1 MLQAAGDLRRY
12 VSKLGVI
19 GNMKYALINGKK
31 TEATKGARGFCRSC
45 GEIMIARCGD
55 KRVDHW
61 AHKAHHKCDSWWEK
75 ETEWHRNWKE
85 NFPDEW
91 QEIIH
96 KAPDGE
102 KHIADVKTKEG
113 CVLEFQ
119 HSYFNNEER
128 SSRNDFYK
136 KLIWVVDGVRR
147 KTDEPKFQK
156 MIDENS
162 TVIRRKP
169 LLCRVESDKKC
180 KLLKE
185 WHTNKSHVF
194 FDFQKPEVI
203 WFLFSSKPT
212 GVAYL
217 TRFSRAE
224 FIELHRNNKYGEMV
238 RNWMKPI
245 RKVIAKYERNRLSM
259 LEELHKQVPTSRG
272 IRATGFQK
280 YLIRKR
286 LKKGPRR
293 F

>member
-1 MLQAAGDLRRY
+1 MVGKMLFASVD
-12 VSKLGVI
+12 
-19 GNMKYALINGKK
+19 GKK
-31 TEATKGARGFCRSC
+31 TKATKGAKGLCRYC
-45 GEIMIARCGD
+45 GSELIAKCGD
-55 KRVDHW
+55 VRIHHW
-61 AHKAHHKCDSWWEK
+61 AHKANRNCDDPWWEN
-75 ETEWHRNWKE
+75 ETHWHRSWKGK
-85 NFPDEW
+85 FPDEW

-119 HSYFNNEER
+119 HSYLNDEER

-147 KTDEPKFQK
+147 KTDEPQFKK
-156 MIDENS
+156 MIDEKS
-162 TVIRRKP
+162 TVTMKKP

-185 WHTNKSHVF
+185 WHTGKSHVF
-194 FDFQKPEVI
+194 FDFQKPEVL
-203 WFLFSSKPT
+203 WFLFPSNPT

-217 TRFSRAE
+217 TPFSRAE
-224 FIELHRNNKYGEMV
+224 FIDRHRNNKYVEMA

-245 RKVIAKYERNRLSM
+245 RKVIAKYERDRLSM
-259 LEELHKQVPTSRG
+259 LEELLKQAQKSG
-272 IRATGFQK
+272 GKRASGFQK
-280 YLIRKR
+280 YLNRKR
-286 LKKGPRR
+286 LKYGPRR